1 MVVFNRHPSYA
12 WRCKNKMK
20 LNEKYNEIAEICLRL
35 DKRTEEIKQGM
46 LRIGFTEEE
55 LWQD

>member
-1 MVVFNRHPSYA
+1 
-12 WRCKNKMK
+12 MK